1 MKYLYNNSTGCIVMC
16 NMPKKNNLKITNMV
30 MGSVHPV
37 IIINVTGTDLNLEYE
52 IYYINKDILVR
63 GNAKTGLYQVFEKF
77 KKMPE
82 LKEQRW
88 LDLVAELVRQSDAT
102 IYGDGLGR

>member
-52 IYYINKDILVR
+52 IYYINNTAHYIK
-63 GNAKTGLYQVFEKF
+63 KTKLQFSVEPYEYENYGSGYGK
-77 KKMPE
+77 
-82 LKEQRW
+82 W
-88 LDLVAELVRQSDAT
+88 Y
-102 IYGDGLGR
+102 IYDRKNNIKSNIYNFV